1 MFYGGVQM
9 AVETYSFQ
17 KNTEG
22 ETDIID
28 ITGEI
33 EKIIAKSSLHGGV
46 ATVFVSGSTAGIT
59 TVEYE
64 PGLVKDLK
72 QAYERIAPRNGDY
85 SHNLRWGDGNGYA
98 HVRASMTGQDMNIPF
113 SHGKLMLGT
122 WQQIILVDFDNRKR
136 TREINIQLI
145 GE

>member
-1 MFYGGVQM
+1 M

-33 EKIIAKSSLHGGV
+33 ENIIAKSSLHAGV
-46 ATVFVSGSTAGIT
+46 ANVFVSGSTAGIT

-72 QAYERIAPRNGDY
+72 QAYEHIAPRNGNY
-85 SHNLRWGDGNGYA
+85 AHNLRWGDGNGYA
-98 HVRASMTGQDMNIPF
+98 HVRASMTGQDMNVPF
-113 SHGKLMLGT
+113 SQGKLMLGT

-136 TREINIQLI
+136 KKEISVQLI